1 MQVWRSSIIL
11 HTLPGYVRLT
21 CLRTDSVRNSVCR
34 IMPESGA
41 TAAGMR
47 EVAQY
52 ADGLG
57 PDKNILAP
65 VNNGSITYTTNF
77 VTRCIG
83 ALSSAR

>member
-11 HTLPGYVRLT
+11 LTLA
-21 CLRTDSVRNSVCR
+21 CLRTYSARNSVCR
-34 IMPESGA
+34 IMPESGT
-41 TAAGMR
+41 TAAGMK

-65 VNNGSITYTTNF
+65 VKNGSISYTTNF
-77 VTRCIG
+77 VTRCVG